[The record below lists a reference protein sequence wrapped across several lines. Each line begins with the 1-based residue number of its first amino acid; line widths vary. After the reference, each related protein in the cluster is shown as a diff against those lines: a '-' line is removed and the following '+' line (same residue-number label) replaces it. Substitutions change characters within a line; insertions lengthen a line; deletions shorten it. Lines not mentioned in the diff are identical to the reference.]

1 MKKQMYGIIGL
12 CSAVAVLGGGLAVL
26 KISDHS
32 DSDSGSSSVETTQEY
47 GAGIVIVDDS
57 SAPYKAEENA
67 EVKGKVQS
75 VRVKNEK
82 SVLDAVIAEPAGES
96 TSAVYTLKGYEDL
109 SVDSMIVSTLFNNA
123 HGLTSVSIIEDD
135 CSELDKFG
143 LADTAVEV
151 EITYESGNKKKLYIG
166 DSSPVT
172 SNTYV
177 RLVSSNTVYDVSS
190 SKMSNYKEDVNYF
203 IDKTVVKKLDDAE
216 AVKILSLEIIRK
228 DIEDEFLIEYDPAS
242 EKETGGGSSS
252 KYILKKPVESYVKI
266 EETDELVN
274 KMFGLTANG
283 IYALHCGE
291 SDIAGSGL
299 SDPFC
304 KAVVTCDDGKS
315 YTLLLSE
322 TFKDEDGNESCYGML
337 EGGKIIYTFV
347 PENVTWLTVTPAD
360 ILSQNMILSR
370 VWNLSKLDIKCGST
384 TESFTIEPKESGVDR
399 TEAKKEQMSVKRNG
413 TEFNVERF
421 RQLYSFIIAVHAE
434 EMAYN
439 EQIPDTEPM
448 VTLSYTDEVTKKSE
462 TYEFYEYSAMKC
474 LIAVDGKSKFICSK
488 SYVKTLIDNIGRV
501 ETGEEYVTSWKN

>member
-1 MKKQMYGIIGL
+1 MKKQIYGIIGL

-26 KISDHS
+26 KMSDH
-32 DSDSGSSSVETTQEY
+32 SDSGSSSTVETTQEY

-57 SAPYKAEENA
+57 SAPYKSEENSEA
-67 EVKGKVQS
+67 KGTVQS
-75 VRVKNEK
+75 VRVTNEK

-96 TSAVYTLKGYEDL
+96 TPAVYTLKGYEDL

-123 HGLTSVSIIEDD
+123 HGLTSVSIIEDNCTD
-135 CSELDKFG
+135 LDKFG
-143 LADTAVEV
+143 LADTASEV

-177 RLVSSNTVYDVSS
+177 RLDGSNTVYTVES
-190 SKMSNYKEDVNYF
+190 SKMSNYKESIEYF
-203 IDKTVVKKLDDAE
+203 IEKTVVKKLDDTA
-216 AVKILSLEIIRK
+216 AVKILSFEIIRK

-242 EKETGGGSSS
+242 EIETGGGSSS

-266 EETDELVN
+266 EETDALVN

-304 KAVVTCDDGKS
+304 KVVVTCDDGKS

-322 TFKDEDGNESCYGML
+322 TFKDEDGKESCYGML
-337 EGGKIIYTFV
+337 EGGKVIYTFV
-347 PENVTWLTVTPAD
+347 PENVPWITITPPD

-370 VWNLSKLDIKCGST
+370 VWNLSRLEIKCGDK
-384 TESFTIEPKESGVDR
+384 TENFEIEPSESGIDR
-399 TEAKKEQMSVKRNG
+399 VKAKKEQMSVKRNG
-413 TEFNVERF
+413 SEFNTERF
-421 RQLYSFIIAVHAE
+421 RQLYSFIISCHAE

-439 EQIPDTEPM
+439 EKIPDTEPM
-448 VTLSYTDEVTKKSE
+448 VTLSYTDVITNRSE

-501 ETGEEYVTSWKN
+501 ETGEEYLTSWKN